1 MNANVSKSNTGK
13 LLVAVL
19 AMAMIFAG
27 AAIVF
32 SDSEVNAVAPSEDP
46 FDGMY
51 VDTGASYDKDTGMF
65 SVTQDTTITLTENI
79 GSPTAPLDM
88 YFSINAGKTLTIT
101 GNYNLYITND
111 VSGSNGFVVTMPTD
125 ATEADELA
133 TIIITGGT
141 DAYFATNKD
150 TAASGNPH
158 VINGVNVTVSDGST
172 LTMSQSGAASSGVA
186 YYDKYKDYSPTLTII
201 DSDVILDHAG
211 GINAKI
217 VMSDEST
224 ISVKN
229 PKNGPAYISLN
240 TGSSIEDSKI
250 EVTNSAASQMGVQ
263 IQPKNDSTTTVINSA
278 ISITGNGIFQLANGA
293 ELTATG
299 SELNAPTINVRGS
312 GTTTATITDG
322 TITGTIN
329 SEGNGAFTLNGTTLK
344 NAAVASKSNTTI
356 TVGAS
361 GLLAEGNVNLSAATV
376 TLNGNVVAASGST
389 VSFPTTTSGSGKVYA
404 LDGATVSG
412 TTPITDR
419 VTVTGEDLATFS
431 GSGAILEMA
440 KGDTIASDVKL
451 SNGTVLI
458 VNGILNAGEYDLSVE
473 NGSTLI
479 AKGLNTKTGPGT
491 FTGTITIT
499 SSIDSYK
506 STLGADEDIIIT
518 ADGFV
523 GTVNEANDYLEIVSG
538 EVTVQSGTVI
548 LATNVPAGSTLN
560 IMKGATVEINA
571 DKTVDGTVN
580 QYGTIVSSDDE
591 LKTITVNE
599 EGIYN
604 ALSGA
609 VFKNVTLGGDGT
621 INVSGAMIDA
631 ELTGVYGTD
640 TIFPLNQNMVV
651 SGTLTV
657 TGQATLTI
665 QGGLEIPA
673 GTTVYIEEGSCIIV
687 DSGTAN
693 VIIAGNLNVYETG
706 AFTVIT
712 SKEVDISGTVS
723 SEEDAEL
730 KFNAPTKLT
739 GSASVTSM
747 GTFTAN
753 NGLEIGSEATLSLQG
768 TVDTKGIKNSGTIT
782 MDGASIAGTA
792 TINMAASGAVVN
804 IYSVSFGS
812 KDASLEITD
821 AGLTVGQT
829 VALNDNRVTIGLEDD
844 KYNGSAIEGLVFT
857 ESVTAKTQGSVTD
870 YVNTLQMSGN
880 ASVNVNSNA
889 QIGEEVNII
898 KIDIFNAAHTAGE
911 TIVGAGVEVAET
923 LNVDENID
931 IEVTGLFTVSGTV
944 TLAEG
949 VVLDGSQT
957 TVTGK
962 ISAYE
967 PISDGINAV
976 YYRAA
981 AEPRNIYT
989 SLATAVADNSAATTK
1004 VSLEVMGTVIVSES
1018 VQVPAT
1024 VNINGTGT
1032 LQIGT
1037 ADNRGITVD
1046 IADGCDVRADA
1057 VVFATLHFF
1066 NDRND
1071 RGDVVSDVTI
1081 ENGNEITYTNVAT
1094 ALAGAQPGDVVTIT
1108 GTDVTITSDLTVPAE
1123 VTLVVPLGSTV
1134 TVNDNVT
1141 LTVNGN
1147 LTTASQIAAE
1157 TTFDE
1162 EISDT
1167 TSRLVV
1173 NGTFQT
1179 TETGTLDQLYTYYDV
1194 AGAYYIALT
1203 TTGQYKFIEPVAIAA
1218 ESDATAIF
1226 IYGENTVGDIAF
1238 TGTETEPVT
1247 VTVMGAKTNGTA
1259 AENYAAAELNAGTVT
1274 LQYAALV
1281 VNGWFTGTVATAEG
1295 SVDAVNVTGL
1305 TAASTEVS
1313 ADVMGMT
1320 VLGTVNQ
1327 AETGQNVDDPSITI
1341 ASGQVYVLGTANV
1354 NVDFEVAE
1362 GATLTITGSN
1372 AKVDADK
1379 VIIRG
1384 TLVAQESGNADITT
1398 IYVLG
1403 TFTVGAADTAAGVQP
1418 GATTVKSLYI
1428 GVDDEWNTYTGA
1440 VVNAESA
1447 LGSVQTIYLA
1457 ADNTV
1462 SDAQINGKKTTAYMV
1477 QDELYMT
1484 VYTVLN
1490 NVQINAVLT
1499 PVLDGV
1505 YADYW
1510 QYEKDGKVTP
1520 VAATDMVG
1528 TINTVSAYIV
1538 EDVYLVTFTIES
1550 GISDVYVDG
1559 DLVAT
1564 AGLSGYYGN
1573 VYVMLPA
1580 GEHTVTYRLDN
1591 GFSGTVTM
1599 TINGQTMTDGK
1610 FTLSSDM
1617 PYLKDDVDYH
1627 GDIDFEHPFGEL
1639 YGSTTTDFVV
1649 YNIVITGVEATGPVT
1664 PDTPSTGGDDS
1675 LGLTDYLLIVLVVLI
1690 VVMAI
1695 IVAIRLMRS

>member
-1 MNANVSKSNTGK
+1 MNAIMNKTNNGK
-13 LLVAVL
+13 RLVATV
-19 AMAMIFAG
+19 AVFALVACCFAVIAFDEVE
-27 AAIVF
+27 AASVEEDTFTEAIGTGSYSV
-32 SDSEVNAVAPSEDP
+32 SGEQEV
-46 FDGMY
+46 
-51 VDTGASYDKDTGMF
+51 K
-65 SVTQDTTITLTENI
+65 LTE
-79 GSPTAPLDM
+79 PL
-88 YFSINAGKTLTIT
+88 SISKATTIT
-101 GNYNLYITND
+101 GNGTLTINYAATATGQSMIVL
-111 VSGSNGFVVTMPTD
+111 GSNN
-125 ATEADELA
+125 L
-133 TIIITGGT
+133 TIDDG
-141 DAYFATNKD
+141 
-150 TAASGNPH
+150 
-158 VINGVNVTVSDGST
+158 VTVILNMTSNINAPAATDGLHIISGTGKVTVQDGST
-172 LTMSQSGAASSGVA
+172 LTLHQAANAYGISIMADMNINGATVNFDKANGFSGALVMDNANLNITSPNASSFA
-186 YYDKYKDYSPTLTII
+186 IEANSEI
-201 DSDVILDHAG
+201 
-211 GINAKI
+211 
-217 VMSDEST
+217 
-224 ISVKN
+224 KN
-229 PKNGPAYISLN
+229 N
-240 TGSSIEDSKI
+240 SK
-250 EVTNSAASQMGVQ
+250 
-263 IQPKNDSTTTVINSA
+263 
-278 ISITGNGIFQLANGA
+278 ITGNSTVADNGA
-293 ELTATG
+293 IFFGENVNVTDSTVNAGAADIRINEGVTVTATG
-299 SELNAPTINVRGS
+299 STISTTGELQSIEAGEN
-312 GTTTATITDG
+312 TATITGG
-322 TITGTIN
+322 T
-329 SEGNGAFTLNGTTLK
+329 
-344 NAAVASKSNTTI
+344 V
-356 TVGAS
+356 
-361 GLLAEGNVNLSAATV
+361 SAATITHGQTANSSISFDGVIYNGNGTAKDVSVTVGDGGLLVNGNLNLFGAGTV
-376 TLNGNVVAASGST
+376 TLTGKLVEGVNGKVTVPDAIKESEKLIGKDNKESVTVTADDIAIFAASGQKLTAS
-389 VSFPTTTSGSGKVYA
+389 SI
-404 LDGATVSG
+404 D
-412 TTPITDR
+412 I
-419 VTVTGEDLATFS
+419 
-431 GSGAILEMA
+431 I
-440 KGDTIASDVKL
+440 SDVVF
-451 SNGTVLI
+451 SNGTSLTVD
-458 VNGILNAGEYDLSVE
+458 GTLSVSSSATFNT
-473 NGSTLI
+473 NGCNVI
-479 AKGLNTKTGPGT
+479 AEGLDATDGY
-491 FTGTITIT
+491 FTGNLTITAVEA
-499 SSIDSYK
+499 K
-506 STLGADEDIIIT
+506 TLGAEPPYIMGDGFQGSVKTYKGTLAVKIT
-518 ADGFV
+518 AGEL
-523 GTVNEANDYLEIVSG
+523 TLVSG
-538 EVTVQSGTVI
+538 SYVIGTD
-548 LATNVPAGSTLN
+548 VPRGATLN
-560 IMKGATVEINA
+560 IMKG
-571 DKTVDGTVN
+571 VDLGFTYGNVDVYGTVN
-580 QYGTIVSSDDE
+580 QYGTVTAMSDTGGTCVPSSSSYD
-591 LKTITVNE
+591 ITVGTSTVNGVE
-599 EGIYN
+599 TPGVWN
-604 ALSGA
+604 ALNGA
-609 VFKNVTLGGDGT
+609 VFKNITLSGDGT

-631 ELTGVYGTD
+631 ELTGVYGTN
-640 TIFPLNQNMVV
+640 TTFPLNQNMVV

-665 QGGLEIPA
+665 QGGLEIPE
-673 GTTVYIEEGSCIIV
+673 GTTVYIEEGSSIIV
-687 DSGTAN
+687 NSGSAN

-706 AFTVIT
+706 AFTVT
-712 SKEVDISGTVS
+712 MSKEVDISGTIL

-730 KFNAPTKLT
+730 AFNAPTKLT

-747 GTFTAN
+747 GTFEAN

-768 TVDTKGIKNSGTIT
+768 AVSTDGIKNSGTIT
-782 MDGASIAGTA
+782 LDGASIARTA

-812 KDASLEITD
+812 TSASLEITD

-829 VALNDNRVTIGLEDD
+829 VALNDNSVTISLNNNINNNTYD
-844 KYNGSAIEGLVFT
+844 GSAIEGLVFT
-857 ESVTAKTQGSVTD
+857 ESVTAKTQGSVTS

-880 ASVNVNSNA
+880 ASVNVDSNA
-889 QIGEEVNII
+889 QISETVDIV
-898 KIDIFNAAHTAGE
+898 KITISSAAQAAGE
-911 TIVGAGVEVAET
+911 TVVGAGVEVAET

-931 IEVTGLFTVSGTV
+931 ITVSGLFTVSGTMTLADEV
-944 TLAEG
+944 TLS
-949 VVLDGSQT
+949 GSQT

-967 PISDGINAV
+967 TLSDINAV

-1004 VSLEVMGTVIVSES
+1004 VSLEVMGMVIVTES

-1046 IADGCDVRADA
+1046 IADGCDVRANA
-1057 VVFATLHFF
+1057 VVYATLHFL

-1071 RGDVVSDVTI
+1071 RGSVVSDVTI

-1094 ALAGAQPGDVVTIT
+1094 ALSGAQPGDVVTIT

-1123 VTLVVPLGSTV
+1123 VTLVVPIGSTV

-1147 LTTASQIAAE
+1147 LTTASQIKAA
-1157 TTFDE
+1157 TAFDE
-1162 EISDT
+1162 EVSDT
-1167 TSRLVV
+1167 ASRLVI
-1173 NGTFQT
+1173 NGTLQT
-1179 TETGTLDQLYTYYDV
+1179 TETGTLDQLYTYYNV

-1203 TTGQYKFIEPVAIAA
+1203 TTGQYKFIEPVAVAA
-1218 ESDATAIF
+1218 ESDATAIS
-1226 IYGENTVGDIAF
+1226 IYGENTVGDVAF

-1274 LQYAALV
+1274 LQYAALA

-1320 VLGTVNQ
+1320 VFGTVNQ

-1341 ASGQVYVLGTANV
+1341 ASGQVYVIGTATV

-1362 GATLTITGSN
+1362 GATLTITGTN
-1372 AKVDADK
+1372 AKVDAEK
-1379 VIIRG
+1379 AIISG
-1384 TLVAQESGNADITT
+1384 TLIAQESGNADITT

-1520 VAATDMVG
+1520 VTADDMVG

-1610 FTLSSDM
+1610 FTLSTDM

-1627 GDIDFEHPFGEL
+1627 GDIDFEYPFGE
-1639 YGSTTTDFVV
+1639 YGNATPDFVV

>member
-1 MNANVSKSNTGK
+1 MNEKGRQTKLLAAIAIIAMVVCAVAVVLPSENVDGTTNATGDGTGAIITYTIGDGKPVPVNSGELTTFLDAVNGATEDVEITINQSFTVIPSGVEVSEAALWFDNSNDVTITINGGDNTITFKGTNETSVIGFYDGAEYSVSDLIIDGDYAADTSKSKHGINMVGADVTLDNITIKDCGAAGIVVNGGDNAEQSSTVSASNITTSGNAWGGINVDSDDGTANFTLSGSNNFGEQAQIWSEAGNVSFTGSEDFEEYGWMNSDTESLGAMWLEDGTMK
-13 LLVAVL
+13 VTDNAVT
-19 AMAMIFAG
+19 IGDKIVIPAG
-27 AAIVF
+27 A
-32 SDSEVNAVAPSEDP
+32 
-46 FDGMY
+46 
-51 VDTGASYDKDTGMF
+51 
-65 SVTQDTTITLTENI
+65 
-79 GSPTAPLDM
+79 
-88 YFSINAGKTLTIT
+88 TLTIPET
-101 GNYNLYITND
+101 VKSIT
-111 VSGSNGFVVTMPTD
+111 VSGSITVYEGGSFVHKGVT
-125 ATEADELA
+125 
-133 TIIITGGT
+133 
-141 DAYFATNKD
+141 
-150 TAASGNPH
+150 
-158 VINGVNVTVSDGST
+158 
-172 LTMSQSGAASSGVA
+172 
-186 YYDKYKDYSPTLTII
+186 
-201 DSDVILDHAG
+201 
-211 GINAKI
+211 
-217 VMSDEST
+217 
-224 ISVKN
+224 
-229 PKNGPAYISLN
+229 
-240 TGSSIEDSKI
+240 
-250 EVTNSAASQMGVQ
+250 
-263 IQPKNDSTTTVINSA
+263 
-278 ISITGNGIFQLANGA
+278 
-293 ELTATG
+293 
-299 SELNAPTINVRGS
+299 
-312 GTTTATITDG
+312 G
-322 TITGTIN
+322 TITNVIDLNDASVLIPTITADN
-329 SEGNGAFTLNGTTLK
+329 LPLFSASGEDLVVSGALTTEGNVSLSNGTTLK
-344 NAAVASKSNTTI
+344 VNGALTVADNTTF
-356 TVGAS
+356 TV
-361 GLLAEGNVNLSAATV
+361 
-376 TLNGNVVAASGST
+376 ASGST
-389 VSFPTTTSGSGKVYA
+389 LEASSLTAT
-404 LDGATVSG
+404 GA
-412 TTPITDR
+412 
-419 VTVTGEDLATFS
+419 
-431 GSGAILEMA
+431 
-440 KGDTIASDVKL
+440 
-451 SNGTVLI
+451 
-458 VNGILNAGEYDLSVE
+458 
-473 NGSTLI
+473 
-479 AKGLNTKTGPGT
+479 
-491 FTGTITIT
+491 FTGTITIVDAT
-499 SSIDSYK
+499 SARSLN
-506 STLGADEDIIIT
+506 LGAEPPYIMGDDFQ
-518 ADGFV
+518 GSV
-523 GTVNEANDYLEIVSG
+523 KPYKGTLAVQINAGELTLVSG
-538 EVTVQSGTVI
+538 SYVI
-548 LATNVPAGSTLN
+548 GTNVPLGATLN
-560 IMKGATVEINA
+560 IMKG
-571 DKTVDGTVN
+571 VDLGFTSGSVKVYGTVN
-580 QYGTIVSSDDE
+580 QYGTVTAIDDTRSE
-591 LKTITVNE
+591 CTPSNNIYAITVDTSNVNGAE
-599 EGIYN
+599 TPGVWN
-604 ALSGA
+604 ALNGA
-609 VFKNVTLGGDGT
+609 VFKNITLSGDGT

-631 ELTGVYGTD
+631 ELTGVYGTN
-640 TIFPLNQNMVV
+640 TTFPLNQNMVV

-665 QGGLEIPA
+665 QGGLEIPE
-673 GTTVYIEEGSCIIV
+673 GTTVYIEEGSRIIV
-687 DSGTAN
+687 NSGTAN

-706 AFTVIT
+706 AFTVT
-712 SKEVDISGTVS
+712 KSKEVDISGTVS
-723 SEEDAEL
+723 SEEDAAL
-730 KFNAPTKLT
+730 TFNAPTKLT

-768 TVDTKGIKNSGTIT
+768 AVDTSGIKNSGTIT
-782 MDGASIAGTA
+782 MDGASIAGAA

-804 IYSVSFGS
+804 IHSVSFGS
-812 KDASLEITD
+812 TSASLEITD

-829 VALNDNRVTIGLEDD
+829 VALNNNSVTISLDEDTS
-844 KYNGSAIEGLVFT
+844 YVNSAIEGLIFT
-857 ESVTAKTQGSVTD
+857 ESVIAKTQGSVTS
-870 YVNTLQMSGN
+870 YVNSLQMSGN
-880 ASVNVNSNA
+880 ASVNVNSND
-889 QIGEEVNII
+889 QISETSNII
-898 KIDIFNAAHTAGE
+898 KIDISSTAHVSDE
-911 TIVGAGVEVAET
+911 NIVGTGVEVTET

-931 IEVTGLFTVSGTV
+931 IKVSGLFTVSGTV

-949 VVLDGSQT
+949 VNLSGSQT

-967 PISDGINAV
+967 TVTDVNAV

-981 AEPRNIYT
+981 SEPRNIYT

-1004 VSLEVMGTVIVSES
+1004 VSLEVMGTVIVDES

-1032 LQIGT
+1032 LQIGA

-1057 VVFATLHFF
+1057 VVFSTLHFL

-1071 RGDVVSDVTI
+1071 RGDVESDVTI

-1134 TVNDNVT
+1134 TVNNNVT

-1162 EISDT
+1162 EVSDT

-1179 TETGTLDQLYTYYDV
+1179 TEAGTLDQLYTYYDV

-1218 ESDATAIF
+1218 ESDATAIY

-1259 AENYAAAELNAGTVT
+1259 ADNYAAAELNAGTVT
-1274 LQYAALV
+1274 LQYAALA

-1320 VLGTVNQ
+1320 VFGTVNQ
-1327 AETGQNVDDPSITI
+1327 AETGQNVDDPSISI
-1341 ASGQVYVLGTANV
+1341 ASGQVYVLGTATV

-1428 GVDDEWNTYTGA
+1428 GVDDKWNTYTGA

-1573 VYVMLPA
+1573 VYIMLPA

-1627 GDIDFEHPFGEL
+1627 GDIDFEHPFGEQ

-1649 YNIVITGVEATGPVT
+1649 YNIVITGVEASGPVT